1 MFILV
6 PLNLQTGSIRQVN
19 HSLIEGIDLN
29 KLMEISYF
37 TPTLYDAVVR
47 LTNKTRNKFIPGRR
61 GEDLHLIQPHQHN
74 LGVPDRH
81 LVPDPNEV
89 QHSLTDLGEPDRHL
103 VPDSN
108 EDHYNITESGND
120 LVEEHN
126 VGEPVRP
133 LVPDANE
140 GQHGIT
146 ESADGLIEVLNK
158 HGVTEFED
166 GLNQPADDTRDDSA
180 RIHHN
185 EAYTGFNTPPE
196 TRRYRTRFLGKRHV
210 PVHASL
216 VIDTAST
223 QHTEILPTTRGEK
236 RTPKSL
242 IKTSKDFPYNFLHN
256 YDPQALR
263 KVDHPMFI
271 TRLKALRLHKEICTE
286 KLCKNCEL
294 YEKVAGFKF
303 NQLDFT
309 RYKSQDIIPTPA
321 GQNSKKT
328 PSRVKFTL
336 IESPGNTEYRPVMV
350 NSVALLAALKNSVSL
365 SETKL
370 LISFE

>member
-1 MFILV
+1 M
-6 PLNLQTGSIRQVN
+6 
-19 HSLIEGIDLN
+19 
-29 KLMEISYF
+29 
-37 TPTLYDAVVR
+37 YDAIVK

-74 LGVPDRH
+74 LDVPDRH

-103 VPDSN
+103 VSDSN

-146 ESADGLIEVLNK
+146 ESADGLIEGLNK
-158 HGVTEFED
+158 HGVTESDDGLVEVLDKNGVTEFED

-210 PVHASL
+210 PVYASH

-223 QHTEILPTTRGEK
+223 QHTEILTTTRGEK

-303 NQLDFT
+303 NQLDFS

-321 GQNSKKT
+321 GQNSKKK
-328 PSRVKFTL
+328 PSRVRFTL
-336 IESPGNTEYRPVMV
+336 VKSPGNKEYRPVIV
-350 NSVALLAALKNSVSL
+350 NSLALFSALRNNVSL

-370 LISFE
+370 LLNFE